1 MHPDIHKPSIDIR
14 RQKHSRQ
21 KQQSLRYNQSKK
33 KISYCKLFIYFLYTP
48 LILKFSLFPTTTRI
62 RNNNILS
69 FLFLVNSPRTH
80 DNQRQ
85 HVFFQKITLL
95 FVSRLNMN

>member
-21 KQQSLRYNQSKK
+21 KQQSKK
-33 KISYCKLFIYFLYTP
+33 KISYCKLFIYILYTP